1 MTDVFSA
8 RKRSAI
14 MAHVRGRGNERTEL
28 ALLRVLRRHNITG
41 WRRHQRVFGNPDF
54 IFQKL
59 RLAVFVDGCFWH
71 CCPQHST
78 KPASNRLFWRQKLAR
93 NKARDRLVNSTL
105 RKMGWTVL
113 RIWQHELTRKNQHRC
128 ISRIRKAFASTA
140 KKNAV
145 RRQVS
150 RL

>member
-1 MTDVFSA
+1 MADVFSA

-14 MAHVRGRGNERTEL
+14 MARVRGRGNERTEL
-28 ALLRVLRRHNITG
+28 ALLSVLRCHNITG

-54 IFQKL
+54 IFPKL

-105 RKMGWTVL
+105 RKTGWTVL
-113 RIWQHELTRKNQHRC
+113 RIWQHELARKNQRRC
-128 ISRIRKAFASTA
+128 VLRIQKALASSARNRPVSRH
-140 KKNAV
+140 
-145 RRQVS
+145 VS